1 VGVPTQW
8 AIRFHCKFD
17 GSLDGIIVDEKVLAE
32 RLPRAR
38 PVTKQV
44 HQQAGVEVI
53 QCLHVSQL

>member
-1 VGVPTQW
+1 VY
-8 AIRFHCKFD
+8 
-17 GSLDGIIVDEKVLAE
+17 EKVLAE

-44 HQQAGVEVI
+44 HQQAGVEVF